1 MKNIVR
7 AVSLCVMLLSV
18 SAASAQNFKLSDEYL
33 EQSAQLTGSIGLV
46 DWPPPPVS
54 APAAFSDVVPETPL
68 ASPVYDPEKGGA
80 LAAAARKG
88 NIGAFTKKCYEYV
101 AYHMED
107 AGVITRQGWIDLG
120 IEPEYAARA
129 SDFALWSTKN
139 AELMRESLKLVRIP
153 TPESKQDVPLGSI
166 LVYEKGACGFS
177 SSSGHIEILVEPDW
191 ACSDGCESL
200 DQSCFSDSSER
211 ERMHVLIP
219 VKK

>member
-1 MKNIVR
+1 MKSITR
-7 AVSLCVMLLSV
+7 AICLSVMFISV
-18 SAASAQNFKLSDEYL
+18 SAASAQNFKLSDDYL
-33 EQSAQLTGSIGLV
+33 AQSAQLTGTIGLI
-46 DWPPPPVS
+46 DWPTPS
-54 APAAFSDVVPETPL
+54 APDPVVFPDVAPEAQLTG
-68 ASPVYDPEKGGA
+68 PVYDPEKGSA

-129 SDFALWSTKN
+129 SDFARWSAQN

-153 TPESKQDVPLGSI
+153 TPESKHDVPLGSI

-200 DQSCFSDSSER
+200 DQSCFSDPSER

-219 VKK
+219 VKN